1 MHLLFR
7 RGFLMNKLKVMSVA
21 VSLPQPSLRLYLIW
35 GLDNEL
41 DYQIIYKLLVCT
53 WRHGGHVDGQEQ
65 KHVFP
70 LGTKLHFHLNF
81 LWKNC
86 IVLTPNMATL
96 SSDCKQ
102 RIAIRC
108 TQSNRL
114 LVYIEMW
121 DKFVDRTFWE
131 ICLSFKIL
139 ILPPCQQ
146 SAFLCLSEKDSAWIE
161 ENLCWGCARLK
172 FRIQSQ

>member
-1 MHLLFR
+1 MFTS
-7 RGFLMNKLKVMSVA
+7 FTCQSA
-21 VSLPQPSLRLYLIW
+21 SLQVCSLRLSH
-35 GLDNEL
+35 
-41 DYQIIYKLLVCT
+41 T
-53 WRHGGHVDGQEQ
+53 A
-65 KHVFP
+65 
-70 LGTKLHFHLNF
+70 
-81 LWKNC
+81 
-86 IVLTPNMATL
+86 PNMAAL
-96 SSDCKQ
+96 SSDRKQ

-146 SAFLCLSEKDSAWIE
+146 SAFLWLSEKDSAWIE

-172 FRIQSQ
+172 FRIQSQQPCVCYNGLSYDHRLINKRMLALEKPVWREKTRLTIVQKFRLR